1 MADKIRLL
9 IETMM
14 PDLLA
19 LKRKKIF
26 SKRQIRE
33 ILQNREEMEYAL
45 VKKGV
50 TLKDY
55 YKALEYEY
63 SLVNDLPTLFIRFF
77 FLSLLLFSNFAGESQ
92 EKIFP

>member
-19 LKRKKIF
+19 LKRKKVF
-26 SKRQIRE
+26 SKKQIRE

-63 SLVNDLPTLFIRFF
+63 TLVNNQFKEKKKIVFLFLYPERI
-77 FLSLLLFSNFAGESQ
+77 
-92 EKIFP
+92 